1 MHSLYLFL
9 TSSVLS
15 GHRAE
20 ELRAAA
26 GVERS
31 PVPAPA
37 LVRPMPPA
45 APHTVAILGTGLIGA
60 SLGLALRQRAP
71 HLDVVGADAR
81 ADAMDT
87 ALSRGAL
94 TRTADAADA
103 VAGADLV
110 VLAAPLDALPDLLRT
125 VAPALKA
132 GSLVTDVGSVKGPT
146 MRAAADTLP
155 ESVRFIGGHPMA
167 GAAIGGPENAD
178 ALLFENAAYILTPP
192 SGTGDLAA
200 FAPEALWLVETIG
213 ARAVVL
219 DADRHD
225 AIVATVSH
233 LPQLLAVALVNE
245 AAEAGPDVL
254 GLAAGGFR
262 DMTRIAGSDF
272 AVWGPI
278 LDDNRDAVVT
288 VLSRFADRIGA
299 IRDAVATDPAALAET
314 FKTAAQTRAAI
325 PASTKGFLAP
335 LADVIVWA
343 DDRPG
348 FLHHLTGVIAEAG
361 LNLKDVELLR
371 IREGEVGTFRFGFRT
386 PAEADRAVAA
396 LTDAGYRAQRR

>member
-1 MHSLYLFL
+1 
-9 TSSVLS
+9 
-15 GHRAE
+15 
-20 ELRAAA
+20 
-26 GVERS
+26 
-31 PVPAPA
+31 
-37 LVRPMPPA
+37 MPFA
-45 APHTVAILGTGLIGA
+45 APHSVAILGTGLIGA

-71 HLDVVGADAR
+71 DLDVVGADAR
-81 ADAMDT
+81 ADALET

-94 TRTADAADA
+94 TRTAAAQDA
-103 VAGADLV
+103 VVDADLV
-110 VLAAPLDALPDLLRT
+110 VLAAPLDALPDLLQT
-125 VAPALKA
+125 VAPALKP

-146 MRAAADTLP
+146 MRAAAAMLP
-155 ESVRFIGGHPMA
+155 ESVRFVGGHPMA
-167 GAAIGGPENAD
+167 GAAVGGPENAD

-192 SGTGDLAA
+192 TGEDLTA
-200 FAPEALWLVETIG
+200 FAPEALWLVQTIG

-245 AAEAGPDVL
+245 AADAGPDVL

-278 LDDNRDAVVT
+278 LEDNSDAVVA
-288 VLSRFADRIGA
+288 VLARFTDRIDA
-299 IRDAVATDPAALAET
+299 VRDAVATDPAALADAFE
-314 FKTAAQTRAAI
+314 TAAQTRAAI

-361 LNLKDVELLR
+361 LNLKDAELLR

-386 PAEADRAVAA
+386 AAEADRAVTV
-396 LTDAGYRAQRR
+396 LTEVGYRAQRR